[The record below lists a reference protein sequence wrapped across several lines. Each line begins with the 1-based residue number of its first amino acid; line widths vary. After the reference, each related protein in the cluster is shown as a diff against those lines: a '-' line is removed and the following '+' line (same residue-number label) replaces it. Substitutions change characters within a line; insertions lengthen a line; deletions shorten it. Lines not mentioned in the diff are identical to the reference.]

1 MKDLRVLVNMT
12 SFEFNKIKNSMNS
25 NLSYLDRREE
35 IFSNFINNGFPNKRN
50 ESWKYFD
57 LASKSKSY
65 VKKDISNSQIIV
77 ENLHKNNKFYDCL
90 DNNLSSEDYF
100 KPSSYFKNESVVD
113 LNIACGNQIKILDID
128 YTQKD
133 PIVVR
138 INYDDTNIS
147 LPRLIINV
155 SDNVKAKINYINTS
169 NDGFLNLLVE
179 YNLGNK
185 SELDVSRINSSQ
197 GLLVETNLVFLLNQ
211 SAFEMKNL
219 SLPLDSSRLQLFS
232 NHIGKRSRSSS
243 KTISIPAENST
254 DDILVDNIFSESNC
268 ESVSGVRAILDKD
281 SVCTFQSMIDIHN
294 SVLGSKAEQD
304 CKGFLLSDR
313 AVMNAKPQ
321 MKIFND
327 DVICKHGATIGSLN
341 EEEIFYLCTRGL
353 DRKKAINLILDGHIN
368 SYIGHETFLKEFLP
382 EEYR

>member
-1 MKDLRVLVNMT
+1 M
-12 SFEFNKIKNSMNS
+12 
-25 NLSYLDRREE
+25 
-35 IFSNFINNGFPNKRN
+35 
-50 ESWKYFD
+50 
-57 LASKSKSY
+57 
-65 VKKDISNSQIIV
+65 
-77 ENLHKNNKFYDCL
+77 
-90 DNNLSSEDYF
+90 
-100 KPSSYFKNESVVD
+100 D

-128 YTQKD
+128 YTQND

-155 SDNVKAKINYINTS
+155 SDNVKAKINYINKA

-179 YNLGNK
+179 YNIGNK
-185 SELDVSRINSSQ
+185 SELNVSRINSSQ

-211 SAFEMKNL
+211 STFEMKNL
-219 SLPLDSSRLQLFS
+219 SLPIDSSRLQLFS
-232 NHIGKRSRSSS
+232 NHIGERSTCTS

-341 EEEIFYLCTRGL
+341 EDEIFYLRTRGL

-368 SYIGHETFLKEFLP
+368 SYIGHEAFLKEFLP

>member
-1 MKDLRVLVNMT
+1 MT
-12 SFEFNKIKNSMNS
+12 SFEFNKIKESINS

-50 ESWKYFD
+50 ESWRYFD

-65 VKKDISNSQIIV
+65 VKKNISNSQIIV
-77 ENLHKNNKFYDCL
+77 ENLHENNNFYDCL
-90 DNNLSSEDYF
+90 ENNLSSEDYF
-100 KPSSYFKNESVVD
+100 KPCSYFKNESVVD

-128 YTQKD
+128 YTQND

-155 SDNVKAKINYINTS
+155 SDNVKAKINYINKA

-179 YNLGNK
+179 YNIGHK

-211 SAFEMKNL
+211 STFEMKNL
-219 SLPLDSSRLQLFS
+219 SLPIDSSRLQLFS
-232 NHIGKRSRSSS
+232 NHIGERSTCTS

-341 EEEIFYLCTRGL
+341 EDEIFYLRTRGL

-368 SYIGHETFLKEFLP
+368 SYIGHEAFLKEFLP

>member
-1 MKDLRVLVNMT
+1 MSSV
-12 SFEFNKIKNSMNS
+12 EFHKFRENIKNIND
-25 NLSYLDRREE
+25 YTDQKEK
-35 IFSNFINNGFPNKRN
+35 IFDNFIDQGLPNKRN

-57 LASKSKSY
+57 LVSKSKKY
-65 VKKDISNSQIIV
+65 IKNDISNSEIIV
-77 ENLHKNNKFYDCL
+77 EDLEEKNIFYDYA
-90 DNNLSSEDYF
+90 DNNLSIEDYF
-100 KPSSYFKNESVVD
+100 KPCNFFKSESVVD
-113 LNIACGNQIKILDID
+113 LNVACGNQIKILDID
-128 YTQKD
+128 YTQND

-155 SDNVKAKINYINTS
+155 SDNVKAKINYINKA

-179 YNLGNK
+179 YNIGNK
-185 SELDVSRINSSQ
+185 SELNVSRINSSQ

-211 SAFEMKNL
+211 STFEMKNL
-219 SLPLDSSRLQLFS
+219 SIPLDSSRLQLFS
-232 NHIGKRSRSSS
+232 NHIGERSTCTS

-341 EEEIFYLCTRGL
+341 EDEIFYLRTRGL

-368 SYIGHETFLKEFLP
+368 SYIGHEAFLKEFLP

>member
-1 MKDLRVLVNMT
+1 MT
-12 SFEFNKIKNSMNS
+12 I
-25 NLSYLDRREE
+25 
-35 IFSNFINNGFPNKRN
+35 
-50 ESWKYFD
+50 
-57 LASKSKSY
+57 
-65 VKKDISNSQIIV
+65 
-77 ENLHKNNKFYDCL
+77 
-90 DNNLSSEDYF
+90 
-100 KPSSYFKNESVVD
+100 
-113 LNIACGNQIKILDID
+113 
-128 YTQKD
+128 
-133 PIVVR
+133 
-138 INYDDTNIS
+138 
-147 LPRLIINV
+147 
-155 SDNVKAKINYINTS
+155 KINYINKA

-179 YNLGNK
+179 YNIGNK
-185 SELDVSRINSSQ
+185 SELNVSRINSSQ

-211 SAFEMKNL
+211 STFEMKNL
-219 SLPLDSSRLQLFS
+219 SLPIDSSRLQLFS
-232 NHIGKRSRSSS
+232 NHIGERSTCTS

-341 EEEIFYLCTRGL
+341 EDEIFYLRTRGL

-368 SYIGHETFLKEFLP
+368 SYIGHEAFLKEFLP